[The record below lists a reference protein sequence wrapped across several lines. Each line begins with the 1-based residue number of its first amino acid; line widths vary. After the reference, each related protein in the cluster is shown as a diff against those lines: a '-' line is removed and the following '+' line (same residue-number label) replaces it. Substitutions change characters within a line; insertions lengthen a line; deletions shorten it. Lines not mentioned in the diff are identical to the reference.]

1 MKIGTFNL
9 HQYYE
14 LNRLNSLV
22 TIAEKIH
29 EIDLDIVGLQEVAEF
44 EFDFSEEKAT
54 NTAKLLQY
62 ILKQKYNSTYYLS
75 LNMFKYGFPYNL
87 EGLAMLSKHKFIS
100 EKNVLV
106 SNTTDVNNYNKRE
119 IQINTINYD
128 DKELTIVN
136 GHYCWDNELEKFTNQ
151 IDNLLPHLKNKQC
164 ILMGDF
170 NNDYGTDNYRYLTS
184 HFKDIC
190 DPRLKK
196 EITFDYDDRQVRI
209 DYILTN
215 IDYQLIEHNIHFK
228 DKMLS
233 DHYFVTV
240 NVNLIN

>member
-14 LNRLNSLV
+14 LNRLNTLV

-29 EIDLDIVGLQEVAEF
+29 ELDLDIVGLQEVAEF

-54 NTAKLLQY
+54 NTAKLLQH

-75 LNMFKYGFPYNL
+75 LNMFKYGFPHNL
-87 EGLAMLSKHKFIS
+87 EGLAMLSKHKFTS

-119 IQINTINYD
+119 IQINTINYA

-136 GHYCWDNELEKFTNQ
+136 GHYCWDNELEKFTDQ
-151 IDNLLPHLKNKQC
+151 IDSLLPHLKNKQC

-170 NNDYGTDNYRYLTS
+170 NNDYGTDNYNYLTS
-184 HFKDIC
+184 YFKDIC
-190 DPRLKK
+190 DPKLQT

-215 IDYQLIEHNIHFK
+215 IDYQLVKHHIHFK

-240 NVNLIN
+240 NVNLMK

>member
-22 TIAEKIH
+22 TIADKINQL
-29 EIDLDIVGLQEVAEF
+29 DLDIIGLQEVAEF
-44 EFDFSEEKAT
+44 EYDFSKEKAT
-54 NTAKLLQY
+54 NTAKLLQH
-62 ILKQKYNSTYYLS
+62 ILKQKYNMNYYLS
-75 LNMFKYGFPYNL
+75 LNMFKFGFPNNL
-87 EGLAMLSKHKFIS
+87 EGLAMLSKYEYTN

-106 SNTTDVNNYNKRE
+106 SKTTDENNYNKRI
-119 IQINTINYD
+119 IQINTINYND
-128 DKELTIVN
+128 TELTIVN
-136 GHYCWDNELEKFTNQ
+136 GHYCWDNELEKFTDQ

-170 NNDYGTDNYRYLTS
+170 NNDFNTDNYKYLTNN
-184 HFKDIC
+184 FKDIY
-190 DPRLKK
+190 DLKLK
-196 EITFDYDDRQVRI
+196 NEITFNYEDRQVRI

-215 IDYQLIEHNIHFK
+215 LDYELINHLIHFK
-228 DKMLS
+228 DNMLS

-240 NVNLIN
+240 EIDLN